1 MKNTLRENMRRFGT
15 KNLTEAAASKSTES
29 SVPKSVVGRSVTLW
43 GTEAQTGDVG
53 IDLGVTGVRRQ
64 RTAQVIITGIDLG
77 DAATLAAYNAGKSV
91 RAMEFLHTKGTTK
104 FFDLSDGNV
113 YFNRWLAGEL
123 ARAYFSK

>member
-29 SVPKSVVGRSVTLW
+29 SVPKSLVGRSVTFW
-43 GTEAQTGDVG
+43 GTEAQTGNVG
-53 IDLGVTGVRRQ
+53 VDLGVTGVRRNG
-64 RTAQVIITGIDLG
+64 AGQVIITGIDLG

-91 RAMEFLHTKGTTK
+91 RGMEFMHNRGTTK

-113 YFNRWLAGEL
+113 YFNRWVAGEL
-123 ARAYFSK
+123 ARTYFK

>member
-15 KNLTEAAASKSTES
+15 KNLREVAATKSTES
-29 SVPKSVVGRSVTLW
+29 TVPKSVVGRSVTLW

-53 IDLGVTGVRRQ
+53 IDLGVTGVRRNG
-64 RTAQVIITGIDLG
+64 ASQVIITGIDLG
-77 DAATLAAYNAGKSV
+77 DKAVVDAYNAGKSV
-91 RAMEFLHTKGTTK
+91 RGMEFLHNRGTTK

-123 ARAYFSK
+123 ARTYFK

>member
-15 KNLTEAAASKSTES
+15 KNLTEAAASKSTEA

-43 GTEAQTGDVG
+43 GTEAQTGNIG
-53 IDLGVTGVRRQ
+53 IDLGVTGVRRNG
-64 RTAQVIITGIDLG
+64 ASQVIITGIDLG
-77 DAATLAAYNAGKSV
+77 DKAVVDAYNAGKSV
-91 RAMEFLHTKGTTK
+91 RGMEFMHNRGTTK

-123 ARAYFSK
+123 ARTYFK